1 MRPWGL
7 WTEGMRCL
15 WAGDW
20 PQKEAGEKGRQR
32 GMIKAFRETPWY
44 EEYRRVQDN
53 PAYGQGKMLRALSD
67 LVGRVIGER
76 WRDSFVFRQEDI
88 HSANGNDAF
97 ELQQEDN
104 RIVICGPNG
113 ISMASG
119 LNHYLKKYA
128 LVNFNPL
135 FASNVKMPERL
146 PALTGRIRRSTSYD
160 VRYALNF
167 CTYSYTMAFWG
178 WKEYEALLDWFALN
192 GVNLM
197 LDIVGQEEVQR
208 RFLREY
214 GYSEE
219 EIGAYIPGPAYLPWF
234 FMQNMSGFGGPL
246 PEKWFEQ
253 RVELARRMHDR
264 MQAFG
269 IRPVLMGFAGMVPGD
284 FGAKHP
290 EASVIEQGL
299 WCGFSRPAMLRVCG
313 SEGKDCFGPAADTF
327 YAKQEEVFGPITHYY
342 AVDPF
347 HEGGKMGDM
356 DPTAVYHR
364 VQRKML
370 EHDPQ
375 AVWLLMQWQ
384 GQITDAKLSGLC
396 RPEQAL
402 VLDLQADR
410 RPYHAMMERHK
421 VPWIWSMVHNF
432 GGRMGVDGDVVTL
445 ARDIPAA
452 WQGSSYMKGIG
463 AAPEAFDSGPIMY
476 DLLFD
481 MAWEDGPVDCGQYVR
496 EYAKS
501 RYGGS
506 DSHLERAWDILLHTA
521 YWKKDMY
528 AQGAGESVIN
538 ARPSETFRSASTWG
552 HSAFEYDQKALEQA
566 LPELIAAYD
575 DYQDSE
581 TFRYDL
587 VDVAKQILSNA
598 ANSLHRQMMAAYY
611 GRNLELFE
619 KLSGKF
625 LDLIRLED
633 RILGFC
639 PDFTLEN
646 WIQASRSVL
655 AGADEQ
661 EKDLF
666 EFNARALI
674 TTWGD
679 YQNSEDCLLD
689 YSNRQWAGVT
699 ESYCLKRWEDFVRRY
714 TDSLKTGR
722 EPEPFAYF
730 PMEWEWAN
738 RKTREDAPEHAT
750 SGDSLKMLAEKVF
763 REYSQTAMERDEA
776 YQAVSEPVNLALGL
790 QVTGSME
797 ADPAYPYANLT
808 DGRLDTV
815 WKAAKVQWPVSLTID
830 LGRESYISR
839 IEFSMPQVAGDFP
852 LSYSVEVFEKGAWT
866 ALPVAERETLLGT
879 IYVPCSCIAS
889 GVRLSLREKQPWGL
903 PAELA
908 GFSVYG
914 FERPSL

>member
-135 FASNVKMPERL
+135 FVSNIKMPQRL
-146 PALTGRIRRSTSYD
+146 PALTGRIRRSTNYD
-160 VRYALNF
+160 IRYALNF

-313 SEGKDCFGPAADTF
+313 SEGKDCFGPAARIPF
-327 YAKQEEVFGPITHYY
+327 MPSRRRSSAPSPI
-342 AVDPF
+342 
-347 HEGGKMGDM
+347 
-356 DPTAVYHR
+356 
-364 VQRKML
+364 
-370 EHDPQ
+370 
-375 AVWLLMQWQ
+375 
-384 GQITDAKLSGLC
+384 ITPWIPSTRAGRWGIWILPPSTTGSSARCWNTTRRLSG
-396 RPEQAL
+396 
-402 VLDLQADR
+402 
-410 RPYHAMMERHK
+410 
-421 VPWIWSMVHNF
+421 S
-432 GGRMGVDGDVVTL
+432 
-445 ARDIPAA
+445 
-452 WQGSSYMKGIG
+452 
-463 AAPEAFDSGPIMY
+463 
-476 DLLFD
+476 
-481 MAWEDGPVDCGQYVR
+481 
-496 EYAKS
+496 
-501 RYGGS
+501 
-506 DSHLERAWDILLHTA
+506 
-521 YWKKDMY
+521 
-528 AQGAGESVIN
+528 
-538 ARPSETFRSASTWG
+538 
-552 HSAFEYDQKALEQA
+552 
-566 LPELIAAYD
+566 
-575 DYQDSE
+575 
-581 TFRYDL
+581 
-587 VDVAKQILSNA
+587 
-598 ANSLHRQMMAAYY
+598 
-611 GRNLELFE
+611 
-619 KLSGKF
+619 
-625 LDLIRLED
+625 
-633 RILGFC
+633 
-639 PDFTLEN
+639 
-646 WIQASRSVL
+646 
-655 AGADEQ
+655 
-661 EKDLF
+661 
-666 EFNARALI
+666 
-674 TTWGD
+674 
-679 YQNSEDCLLD
+679 
-689 YSNRQWAGVT
+689 
-699 ESYCLKRWEDFVRRY
+699 
-714 TDSLKTGR
+714 
-722 EPEPFAYF
+722 
-730 PMEWEWAN
+730 
-738 RKTREDAPEHAT
+738 
-750 SGDSLKMLAEKVF
+750 
-763 REYSQTAMERDEA
+763 
-776 YQAVSEPVNLALGL
+776 
-790 QVTGSME
+790 
-797 ADPAYPYANLT
+797 
-808 DGRLDTV
+808 
-815 WKAAKVQWPVSLTID
+815 
-830 LGRESYISR
+830 
-839 IEFSMPQVAGDFP
+839 
-852 LSYSVEVFEKGAWT
+852 
-866 ALPVAERETLLGT
+866 
-879 IYVPCSCIAS
+879 
-889 GVRLSLREKQPWGL
+889 
-903 PAELA
+903 
-908 GFSVYG
+908 
-914 FERPSL
+914 